1 MSMSPIQLLF
11 IIAPLVAGLL
21 LFLNY
26 LLSLSKPSVAKIS
39 PFECG
44 FSSFSQT
51 RSPFHIHFFLVA
63 LLFLIFDL
71 EIALLYPY
79 LTSSLQNQGYGLIF
93 IFLFLVILSIGFIY
107 EIGKNALKLRS

>member
-1 MSMSPIQLLF
+1 MYNLTVLF
-11 IIAPLVAGLL
+11 ILIPIIAFVL

-26 LLSLSKPSVAKIS
+26 LLSIYNPDIAKAS

-51 RSPFHIHFFLVA
+51 RNPFHLHFFLVA
-63 LLFLIFDL
+63 LLFLVFDL

-79 LTSSLQNQGYGLIF
+79 LTSSYQNQSYGFWF
-93 IFLFLVILSIGFIY
+93 ILLFLAILTIGFAY
-107 EIGKNALKLRS
+107 EIGKNALKLRK